1 MWVRILVNVF
11 VWFFK
16 RLLVGLH
23 ELFIQYFKKYLQPQ
37 KHVASFFTTISTDIY
52 FLGKSKGSHSIQD
65 KKMICRLKSNI
76 NNQYKIT
83 ISNIKS
89 IISPTFAYVA
99 TPYEFDVWPT
109 QRIEVMLIILHNN
122 IFKNMACC
130 NYKD

>member
-16 RLLVGLH
+16 PLLVGLH

-37 KHVASFFTTISTDIY
+37 KHVASFSQQ
-52 FLGKSKGSHSIQD
+52 SAWVSIFYVKVKVLIQY
-65 KKMICRLKSNI
+65 KTKRCRLKYNI
-76 NNQYKIT
+76 NNQYTIT

-109 QRIEVMLIILHNN
+109 QRIEVILIILHNN